1 MQFSFG
7 IITNNNEKNVS
18 LIIDSIEKQQIPEYE
33 IIIVGIQGIN
43 RKHTKCISFDETDRS
58 GWITKK
64 KNIITSNANYE
75 NIVYMH
81 DYIIFD
87 DDWYNGFLK
96 YGNDF
101 DIVVNK
107 IINTNGTRFRD
118 WILNFD
124 FLNGMYF
131 KVNENASLHE
141 PYSWEKHNNGLNINI
156 PNNRPTIFLDY
167 DDNGEK
173 WQNYIY
179 ISGSFFICKKYVM
192 DKYPLNERLL
202 HNQGEDVE
210 WSQRVRPEYKFSCN
224 KYSTVNLLKYK
235 SMTPPIIVK

>member
-1 MQFSFG
+1 
-7 IITNNNEKNVS
+7 
-18 LIIDSIEKQQIPEYE
+18 
-33 IIIVGIQGIN
+33 
-43 RKHTKCISFDETDRS
+43 
-58 GWITKK
+58 
-64 KNIITSNANYE
+64 
-75 NIVYMH
+75 MH